1 MSGSELNEGCM
12 GPTTTTNPKGYEQQ
26 RLTAVRGERIN
37 VSGGRQRKRGD
48 VDELEN

>member
-1 MSGSELNEGCM
+1 M

-48 VDELEN
+48 VDKLEN